1 MTTDI
6 RLATEADAAQMLA
19 IYAPSVRESPVSF
32 EVQLPSEAEFQ
43 TRVTA
48 TLASLP
54 WLVCEA
60 DGVVLGYAYAALHSP
75 RQAYQWSA
83 DCSVY
88 VHAGHRGRSVGR
100 ALYASLF
107 AGLRALGYYNVYA
120 GITLPNAPSVALHEA
135 LGFVPV
141 GVYRSVGYKMG
152 AWHDVGW
159 WDLTLREHGPVEAA
173 PRPLGDIVGTP
184 EWREALAEGTRLL
197 SPSA

>member
-1 MTTDI
+1 MTTNI

-19 IYAPSVRESPVSF
+19 IYAPSVRESPISF
-32 EVQLPSEAEFQ
+32 EVQLPGEAEFRA
-43 TRVTA
+43 RVTA

-60 DGVVLGYAYAALHSP
+60 GGVVLGYAYAALHSP
-75 RQAYQWSA
+75 RQAYRWSA

-88 VHAGHRGRSVGR
+88 VHAGHRGRGVGR
-100 ALYASLF
+100 ALYTSLF

-120 GITLPNAPSVALHEA
+120 GITLPNAPSVALHET

-159 WDLTLREHGPVEAA
+159 WELALREHSAVEST
-173 PRPLGDIVGTP
+173 PLPLGDVAGTP
-184 EWREALAEGTRLL
+184 EWRKALAEGARFL
-197 SPSA
+197 SPGA

>member
-1 MTTDI
+1 MTTNI

-19 IYAPSVRESPVSF
+19 IYAPSVRESPISF
-32 EVQLPSEAEFQ
+32 EVRLPSEAEFRA
-43 TRVTA
+43 RVTA

-83 DCSVY
+83 DCSAY
-88 VHAGHRGRSVGR
+88 VHAGHRRRGVGR

-120 GITLPNAPSVALHEA
+120 GITLPNAPSVALHET

-159 WDLTLREHGPVEAA
+159 WELALREHGAVGSA
-173 PRPLGDIVGTP
+173 PLPLGDIVGTP

-197 SPSA
+197 SPGA